1 MSTTRKHY
9 HKHNRQDNHGFSPN
23 NCSQEQMS
31 GSSRAIVTNSPLKAH
46 RHPPA
51 HPSKTH
57 THTLHTYTLS
67 LCHLRCRLRVPHVSC
82 AQPPPPSNSIL
93 QGDIPTGAPIA
104 AAPTYSTVCGERA
117 AIPNDTLNIRFP
129 IMLLRAPS
137 RFLHHAATSK
147 KQHVALRNT

>member
-1 MSTTRKHY
+1 MNRACREASTTRKHY
-9 HKHNRQDNHGFSPN
+9 HKHNRQDNHGIYPN

-31 GSSRAIVTNSPLKAH
+31 GSCRAIVTNSPLKAQT
-46 RHPPA
+46 PLQN
-51 HPSKTH
+51 TH
-57 THTLHTYTLS
+57 TCFTHTRSLS
-67 LCHLRCRLRVPHVSC
+67 ATSAVVPHVSC
-82 AQPPPPSNSIL
+82 TQPPPPSNSIL
-93 QGDIPTGAPIA
+93 RGDIPTGAPIG

-117 AIPNDTLNIRFP
+117 TIPDDTLNIRFP